1 MHTII
6 YYTFRLTLCKDDRI
20 IHVMNDMKFTTAGDY
35 MRMQPQEIIK
45 HLEADNSRLA
55 KEEVLLEA
63 MQEGLDEFFEGVRM
77 ALDPLVTFGVKQV
90 PESDNEWTG
99 QGLDW
104 DSFKVLANQLI
115 NRELTGHAARDAIAL
130 ARSVATTEQWNGFYR
145 RVLIKDLRCGMS
157 EKTVNKVAKEFPQY
171 AVPIFGCQLAHDGAN
186 HPKKMTGMKQI
197 EVKLDG
203 VRVLAVCRSGKV
215 ELFSR
220 NGKQF
225 HNFPHIIAEIEAVL
239 AAKPA
244 PYDCVLDGEVMSA
257 DFQDLMKQL
266 QRKDGKKATDAVLH
280 LFDFIPLV
288 DFLKGSW
295 DKKQTDRSNY
305 VKYWVL
311 ENEDLLEHVT
321 ACEWEDV
328 DLSTTEGNTRF
339 VELNKAAVDGGY
351 EGVMIK
357 DVDAIYTCK
366 RSHAWLKAK
375 PFIEVTL
382 EVVDVEEG
390 TGRNEG
396 RLGAIVCEGIDD
408 GKDSRVNVGCGFT
421 DVHRDD
427 YWNSRDALI
436 GHLVE
441 VRADA
446 VTQNQDGTYS
456 LRFPR
461 FKTFRGFE
469 PGEKI

>member
-1 MHTII
+1 
-6 YYTFRLTLCKDDRI
+6 
-20 IHVMNDMKFTTAGDY
+20 
-35 MRMQPQEIIK
+35 MRTQPQNIIK
-45 HLEADNSRLA
+45 LLEADNSRLA
-55 KEEVLLEA
+55 KEAILLEA
-63 MQEGLDEFFEGVRM
+63 MDEGLPEFFEGLTM

-90 PESDNEWTG
+90 PEATVDG
-99 QGLDW
+99 QGLAW
-104 DSFKVLANQLI
+104 PTFKELCRKLI
-115 NRELTGHAARDAIAL
+115 NRSLTGHAARDAIIL
-130 ARSVATTEQWNGFYR
+130 CKDTATVKQWNDFYR
-145 RVLIKDLRCGMS
+145 RILIKDLRCGVS
-157 EKTVNKVAKEFPQY
+157 EKTVNKVAPGT
-171 AVPIFGCQLAHDGAN
+171 VPVFTCALAHDSAK
-186 HPKKMTGMKQI
+186 HEKKMTGVKQI

-203 VRVLAVCRSGKV
+203 VRVLAVCRGGKV

-225 HNFPHIIAEIEAVL
+225 HNFPHIIKEIENVL
-239 AAKPA
+239 SCTPA

-280 LFDFIPLV
+280 LFDFIPLK
-288 DFLKGSW
+288 DFLEGGW
-295 DKKQTDRSNY
+295 DKPQTYRSNL

-311 ENEDLLEHVT
+311 ENNDILEHVQ

-328 DLSTTEGNTRF
+328 DLDTLEGQERF

-357 DVDAIYTCK
+357 DIDAPYECK
-366 RSHAWLKAK
+366 RTHAWLKAK

-382 EVVDVEEG
+382 EVTDIEEG

-396 RLGAIVCEGIDD
+396 RLGAFVCEGVDD
-408 GKDSRVNVGCGFT
+408 DRHIAVNVGSGFT
-421 DVHRDD
+421 DANRDDFWNHRDSVKG
-427 YWNSRDALI
+427 N
-436 GHLVE
+436 LVE

-446 VTQNQDGTYS
+446 ITQNQDGTYS

-469 PGEKI
+469 VGEKI